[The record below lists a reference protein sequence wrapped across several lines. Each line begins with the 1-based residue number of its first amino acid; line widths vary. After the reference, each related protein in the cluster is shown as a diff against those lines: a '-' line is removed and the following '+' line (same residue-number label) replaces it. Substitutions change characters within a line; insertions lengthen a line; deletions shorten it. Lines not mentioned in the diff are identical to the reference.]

1 MEEQKELN
9 DIVEM
14 ESFLQKTEQKDI
26 NPALIKFSE
35 KVYKE
40 EVEIDKMEMITQDEY
55 ESILDINVKETV
67 DFPNG
72 SKVKMLDI
80 LEDLYIKFVG

>member
-1 MEEQKELN
+1 ML
-9 DIVEM
+9 
-14 ESFLQKTEQKDI
+14 
-26 NPALIKFSE
+26 
-35 KVYKE
+35 
-40 EVEIDKMEMITQDEY
+40 TQDEY